1 MSVTD
6 LSESGTA
13 PSAGHS
19 KSRALSGSGDIEG
32 FSLRDLHRRLHESST
47 KLTEDSCNFQARCMA
62 TRPLPVQE
70 QIKFLSEAG
79 LPSRPRTERTH
90 AVHMRRYL
98 VIRARFARLAR
109 KAGRVG
115 WTTVRGPKFE
125 VFGTSNPELRTSD
138 RACRTRLACLAHDS
152 RATKIYPIQAL
163 RQSWT
168 AMRGCLWNLVPRG
181 RVPHCAHS
189 QGWVTLTPD

>member
-32 FSLRDLHRRLHESST
+32 FSLQNLHRRLHESST

-79 LPSRPRTERTH
+79 LPSRPRTEPAH
-90 AVHMRRYL
+90 ASHMRTYL

-109 KAGRVG
+109 KARRVG
-115 WTTVRGPKFE
+115 RFMAE
-125 VFGTSNPELRTSD
+125 SRLSRTSCLSLSRFTSD
-138 RACRTRLACLAHDS
+138 EDQTDAGLETVMGCDARLPMGPCPT
-152 RATKIYPIQAL
+152 ATYRIAPTLRGAL
-163 RQSWT
+163 Q
-168 AMRGCLWNLVPRG
+168 
-181 RVPHCAHS
+181 
-189 QGWVTLTPD
+189 